1 MNYFAGTEEDSG
13 DLMSILQQ
21 PFHNRKELDK
31 MTLGSNIMDDE
42 NMGSSTEFNG
52 TDYCHY
58 GDKDMKWR

>member
-1 MNYFAGTEEDSG
+1 
-13 DLMSILQQ
+13 MSVLQQ
-21 PFHNRKELDK
+21 SFNHGKELDK

-58 GDKDMKWR
+58 GDKDVTWR

>member
-21 PFHNRKELDK
+21 SFHNRKELDK

-42 NMGSSTEFNG
+42 NMRSSTEFNG

-58 GDKDMKWR
+58 GDKDVTWR